1 MMMLVS
7 IRYLLIHT
15 IDSKNDAIGPISC
28 IDGDPNDTLF
38 ELMGPIKDETPSMF
52 EDVDADDFRLWKL
65 NGVPRRSRAQK
76 TLKKIE
82 HIDFSEIPD
91 DPILQSLD
99 IDERVGDLN
108 LQDDQLLLI
117 WVPSPPSGASRTFSS
132 SLSKFLNRH
141 KWNPPMNRNA
151 KGLKPNQK
159 PGSQHSRHGAKL
171 PPSLLKTRLLWHEL
185 SATVATLLKPRLLWH
200 AQTIS

>member
-82 HIDFSEIPD
+82 HIDFSEITNYCSFGYHP
-91 DPILQSLD
+91 LHLVRRAHFQVHCQSF
-99 IDERVGDLN
+99 
-108 LQDDQLLLI
+108 
-117 WVPSPPSGASRTFSS
+117 STATSGIR
-132 SLSKFLNRH
+132 R
-141 KWNPPMNRNA
+141 
-151 KGLKPNQK
+151 
-159 PGSQHSRHGAKL
+159 
-171 PPSLLKTRLLWHEL
+171 
-185 SATVATLLKPRLLWH
+185 
-200 AQTIS
+200 